1 MTKGLN
7 ITLTDEDVLPIDVLI
22 FKGIRIGAF
31 HDANTN
37 VTTIS
42 SIYDGT
48 TEQQINDNFATWKQ
62 EYLDSQPTP
71 IIIVETGCL
80 RVKDNFL
87 DGQSTLL
94 FDKYTLSRG
103 ENSKVFTVD
112 VNKESTE
119 NCKKVVSD
127 NVEITTDD
135 SVRYLNNLTSNFL
148 ENKTKVL
155 PFKSSDRFLMK
166 LFLCS

>member
-37 VTTIS
+37 ITTIS

-62 EYLDSQPTP
+62 EYLNYQPTA
-71 IIIVETGCL
+71 
-80 RVKDNFL
+80 
-87 DGQSTLL
+87 
-94 FDKYTLSRG
+94 
-103 ENSKVFTVD
+103 TVIKNRKAGND
-112 VNKESTE
+112 FFKGSFIFKCIRIEPT
-119 NCKKVVSD
+119 
-127 NVEITTDD
+127 
-135 SVRYLNNLTSNFL
+135 NNL
-148 ENKTKVL
+148 KTWV
-155 PFKSSDRFLMK
+155 
-166 LFLCS
+166 

>member
-1 MTKGLN
+1 MPKGLN

-62 EYLDSQPTP
+62 EYLDYQPTATVLKNRKAEYP
-71 IIIVETGCL
+71 AIE
-80 RVKDNFL
+80 DQL
-87 DGQSTLL
+87 DDIYHNGIDGWKTTIKATK
-94 FDKYTLSRG
+94 DKYP
-103 ENSKVFTVD
+103 
-112 VNKESTE
+112 KE
-119 NCKKVVSD
+119 
-127 NVEITTDD
+127 
-135 SVRYLNNLTSNFL
+135 
-148 ENKTKVL
+148 
-155 PFKSSDRFLMK
+155 
-166 LFLCS
+166 

>member
-62 EYLDSQPTP
+62 EYLNYQPTATVIKNRRAEYP
-71 IIIVETGCL
+71 VIEDQLDMQYWDQVNGTTTWKDAIAK
-80 RVKDNFL
+80 VKTDNP
-87 DGQSTLL
+87 
-94 FDKYTLSRG
+94 
-103 ENSKVFTVD
+103 
-112 VNKESTE
+112 KE
-119 NCKKVVSD
+119 
-127 NVEITTDD
+127 
-135 SVRYLNNLTSNFL
+135 
-148 ENKTKVL
+148 
-155 PFKSSDRFLMK
+155 
-166 LFLCS
+166 

>member
-37 VTTIS
+37 ITTIS

-62 EYLDSQPTP
+62 EYLNYQPTATVIKNRITEYPP
-71 IIIVETGCL
+71 IGDQLDMLWHSINEDAALKSKYFKFHQAIL
-80 RVKDNFL
+80 AVK
-87 DGQSTLL
+87 S
-94 FDKYTLSRG
+94 KYP
-103 ENSKVFTVD
+103 K
-112 VNKESTE
+112 
-119 NCKKVVSD
+119 
-127 NVEITTDD
+127 
-135 SVRYLNNLTSNFL
+135 
-148 ENKTKVL
+148 
-155 PFKSSDRFLMK
+155 
-166 LFLCS
+166 